1 MVVAATAISGQIVI
15 IRALWGAIGVNA
27 IALLY
32 IPGHAASFRLL
43 KWGLWG
49 IVLATLAVI
58 YSISGTGRS
67 FRVVPGDRRIFMVA
81 GGLVMWS
88 VLAPLISTPFTTAHT
103 AGILQLCMGF
113 SFSWLVALELSDAD
127 QKTRCGSLFVLGVG
141 GVIVSIIVLLQAAG
155 LTLPGFIPAQSVE
168 FQAPGTLGNPNWTAA
183 FLLPLVP
190 ILLGVRNEFSTG
202 NGRRLL
208 RWACMGMAVLIAA
221 ATLATR
227 SKAGTIALIAGIIVY
242 LIFDPKLNRH
252 IRLSMI
258 IGLSISATI
267 ILTWL
272 VSSGI
277 LQSLAWTR
285 GRLFLWKACLILIT
299 RHPITGYG
307 LGGFLPAYPEA
318 LPQLL
323 NGDPLAYMPL
333 HRIEFAYNDVL
344 QMAVDAG
351 LPAALLFLA
360 LVFLL
365 LHRAFRN
372 SDCLSRGVGA
382 AVASMAIYGCFDSPL
397 HLPGTLALWWF
408 LVGWMMAGKKPEFF
422 KQDLHVWTHSSY
434 RAVFASFIVLLG
446 IFQAI
451 RFSAAD
457 FFWTRGTSA
466 LSINEYHHA
475 SEIMQTAAAFAPENA
490 KLLSESAKTSLLDR
504 NPDLALQT
512 ANRAL
517 LAGFSFDDLFLRQR
531 VIKQMKGADATF
543 DEWRRMARDYP
554 GLFTPHIELA
564 RFYLKQDD
572 LASARAELETV
583 LQIRQSDDIDRT
595 YKIEAKRMLEL
606 ILARISVRQLY

>member
-1 MVVAATAISGQIVI
+1 VVVAATAISGRIVI

-141 GVIVSIIVLLQAAG
+141 GAILSVIVLLQATG
-155 LTLPGFIPAQSVE
+155 LTLPGFIPAQSIE

-202 NGRRLL
+202 DGKRFPGSVCL
-208 RWACMGMAVLIAA
+208 GMAVLIAA

-227 SKAGTIALIAGIIVY
+227 SKAGAIALIAGIVVY
-242 LIFDPKLNRH
+242 VIFNPKLNRR

-258 IGLSISATI
+258 IGLSTAISVLLA
-267 ILTWL
+267 WL
-272 VSSGI
+272 VSSG
-277 LQSLAWTR
+277 LLRSLVWTR
-285 GRLFLWKACLILIT
+285 GRLFLWKACLILIAQ
-299 RHPITGYG
+299 HPITGYG

-333 HRIEFAYNDVL
+333 HRIEFAYNDFL

-372 SDCLSRGVGA
+372 SDSLSRGVGA
-382 AVASMAIYGCFDSPL
+382 AIASMALYGCFDSPL
-397 HLPGTLALWWF
+397 QLPGTLALWWF
-408 LVGWMMAGKKPEFF
+408 LVGWMMARRMSDHG
-422 KQDLHVWTHSSY
+422 KQDGIIKQRWRY
-434 RAVFASFIVLLG
+434 RVVFASFIAFLG
-446 IFQAI
+446 IFQAV
-451 RFSAAD
+451 RFCAAD
-457 FFWTRGTSA
+457 FFWTRGFSA
-466 LSINEYHHA
+466 LRSNEYNHA
-475 SEIMQTAAAFAPENA
+475 SEMMQTAAAFAPEYA

-504 NPDLALQT
+504 NPDQALQT
-512 ANRAL
+512 ANLAL

-543 DEWRRMARDYP
+543 DEWRRMASDYP

-595 YKIEAKRMLEL
+595 YKIEANRMLEL
-606 ILARISVRQLY
+606 ILARISVRR

>member
-1 MVVAATAISGQIVI
+1 MAAATAISGRIVI
-15 IRALWGAIGVNA
+15 IRALWGVIGVDA

-58 YSISGTGRS
+58 YSISGAWRS
-67 FRVVPGDRRIFMVA
+67 SRLMPGDRRIFMVA
-81 GGLVMWS
+81 GGLVLWS
-88 VLAPLISTPFTTAHT
+88 ALVPLISTPFTTAHT

-113 SFSWLVALELSDAD
+113 SFSWIVALDLSDAD
-127 QKTRCGSLFVLGVG
+127 QKARCGSLFVLGVG
-141 GVIVSIIVLLQAAG
+141 GAMLSVIVLLQAAG
-155 LTLPGFIPAQSVE
+155 LALPGFIPAQSLE

-202 NGRRLL
+202 DGKRFLGL
-208 RWACMGMAVLIAA
+208 VCMGMAVLIAA

-227 SKAGTIALIAGIIVY
+227 SKAGAIALTAGIIFY
-242 LIFDPKLNRH
+242 IIFDPKLNRR
-252 IRLSMI
+252 IKLSMI
-258 IGLSISATI
+258 IGLFTSAAAL
-267 ILTWL
+267 LTWL
-272 VSSGI
+272 VSTGI
-277 LQSLAWTR
+277 LHSLVWTR
-285 GRLFLWKACLILIT
+285 GRLFLWKACLILIA

-333 HRIEFAYNDVL
+333 HRIEFAYNDIL
-344 QMAVDAG
+344 QTAVDAG
-351 LPAALLFLA
+351 LPAAFLFLV

-365 LHRAFRN
+365 LYRAFRN
-372 SDCLSRGVGA
+372 SDSLSRGVGTA
-382 AVASMAIYGCFDSPL
+382 IASMALYGCFDSPL
-397 HLPGTLALWWF
+397 QLPGTLALWWL
-408 LVGWMMAGKKPEFF
+408 LVGWMMVGRIPDRGKPDGIT
-422 KQDLHVWTHSSY
+422 KQRWRYCV
-434 RAVFASFIVLLG
+434 VFTSFIALLG

-451 RFSAAD
+451 RFCAAD
-457 FFWTRGTSA
+457 FFWTRGASA
-466 LSINEYHHA
+466 LRVNEYHHA
-475 SEIMQTAAAFAPENA
+475 SEMMQTAAAFAPENA
-490 KLLSESAKTSLLDR
+490 KLLSVSAKTSLLDR
-504 NPDLALQT
+504 NPDQVLHT
-512 ANRAL
+512 ANLAL

-554 GLFTPHIELA
+554 GLFIPHIELA
-564 RFYLKQDD
+564 RFYLKQGD

-583 LQIRQSDDIDRT
+583 LQIRQNDDIDRT
-595 YKIEAKRMLEL
+595 YKIEAERMLEQ
-606 ILARISVRQLY
+606 ILARTSVGR

>member
-1 MVVAATAISGQIVI
+1 MVAATAISGRIVI

-43 KWGLWG
+43 KWGVWG
-49 IVLATLAVI
+49 IVLSTLAVI
-58 YSISGTGRS
+58 SCFSGAGRS
-67 FRVVPGDRRIFMVA
+67 SRLMPGERRIFMVA

-141 GVIVSIIVLLQAAG
+141 GAILSVIVLLQATG

-190 ILLGVRNEFSTG
+190 ILLGVRNKFSTG
-202 NGRRLL
+202 DGKRFPGSVCL
-208 RWACMGMAVLIAA
+208 GMAVLIAA

-227 SKAGTIALIAGIIVY
+227 SKAGAIALIAGIVVY
-242 LIFDPKLNRH
+242 VIFNPKLNRR

-258 IGLSISATI
+258 IGLSTAISVLLA
-267 ILTWL
+267 WL
-272 VSSGI
+272 VSSGL
-277 LQSLAWTR
+277 LQSLVWTR
-285 GRLFLWKACLILIT
+285 GRLFLWKACLILIAQ
-299 RHPITGYG
+299 HPITGYG

-333 HRIEFAYNDVL
+333 HRIEFAYNDFL

-372 SDCLSRGVGA
+372 SDSLSRGVGA
-382 AVASMAIYGCFDSPL
+382 AIASMALYGCCDSPL
-397 HLPGTLALWWF
+397 QLTGTLALWWF
-408 LVGWMMAGKKPEFF
+408 LVGWMMAGRMPDHG
-422 KQDLHVWTHSSY
+422 KQDGITKQRWLY
-434 RAVFASFIVLLG
+434 RVVFVSFIALLG

-451 RFSAAD
+451 RFCAAD
-457 FFWTRGTSA
+457 SFWTRGIIA
-466 LSINEYHHA
+466 LRVNEYHHA
-475 SEIMQTAAAFAPENA
+475 SEMMQAAAAFAPENA

-504 NPDLALQT
+504 NPNQALQT
-512 ANRAL
+512 ANLAL

-543 DEWRRMARDYP
+543 DEWRRMASDYP

-595 YKIEAKRMLEL
+595 YKIEANRMLEL
-606 ILARISVRQLY
+606 ILARISVRR